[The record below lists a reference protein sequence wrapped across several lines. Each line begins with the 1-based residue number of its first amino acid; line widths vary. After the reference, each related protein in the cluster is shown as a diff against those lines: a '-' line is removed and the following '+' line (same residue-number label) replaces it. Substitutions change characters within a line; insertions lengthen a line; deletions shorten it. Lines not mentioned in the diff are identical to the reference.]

1 MPATLLQE
9 PLGIECTFSDG
20 THRTVYFTDT
30 ANAELARELLIGLIE
45 LVHPHGQ
52 LDAGNSVAHYVFAA
66 GRMVKGLTALGHRGG
81 ARLLSRA
88 RLAEFWMGQRNGTES
103 SSRRMLAA
111 LDAKTAGLAPDVRE
125 LVSGRHFNPGRN
137 RPEQPL
143 APYTETEWAGLRR
156 ICTAITSDAFAAH
169 NQALAAAE
177 RGRDPMIG
185 GWIPDNICWLLRHH
199 GPLPNA
205 MIAAH
210 MGVSAHTITWHW
222 GGSVTARKDLYPHPD
237 VVLAYRLLFGMLTGI
252 VPDGIDDLGAGDL
265 DWAGDEA
272 VLLRYVKGRT
282 STESLT
288 LPQAAVRLL
297 EQWLHHSALLRR
309 WAPEPS
315 RHGLWLRFQFG
326 ISGPFHT
333 GKFHGTGI
341 RGWVERHQILDDD
354 GQPLSIHRHR
364 IRTTFES
371 LRDRKA
377 WFGSTR
383 ATIDPNHSPGVEG
396 DHYLTAA
403 TPAQQHAVDEL
414 ITQAQT
420 DLMGRSRPQVLLSDE
435 QTAELATRF
444 PDLVSRMELDDTAI
458 SELVG
463 GQRDVFVAACAD
475 PLSGLHGP
483 AGKPCP
489 ARPWV
494 CLLCPLAI
502 FAPRH
507 AVNLL
512 RLKAFFARHWR
523 AMPAAQFMAVF
534 GPYATRIDEILD
546 QFDPAVLAASAP
558 HVADIDAEIPLR
570 PEETTS

>member
-1 MPATLLQE
+1 MPATLVEE
-9 PLGIECTFSDG
+9 PLGVACTFSNG
-20 THRTVYFTDT
+20 TQRTFCFTDT
-30 ANAELARELLIGLIE
+30 ANAELARELLVGLAE

-52 LDAGNSVAHYVFAA
+52 LDAGNSVASYVFAA

-81 ARLLSRA
+81 VGRLSRA
-88 RLAEFWMGQRNGTES
+88 RLAEYWMGVRNGTES

-111 LDAKTAGLAPDVRE
+111 FDAKTGGLAPDVRE

-137 RPEQPL
+137 RSERPL
-143 APYTETEWAGLRR
+143 VPYSEAEWAGLRR
-156 ICTAITSDAFAAH
+156 ICTAITGDAFTAH

-177 RGRDPMIG
+177 LGQDPLSG
-185 GWIPDNICWLLRHH
+185 GWTLDNICWLLRHH

-205 MIAAH
+205 MIAEH
-210 MGVSAHTITWHW
+210 MGVAPHTITWHW
-222 GGSVTARKDLYPHPD
+222 GGSVPARKDLYPHPD

-265 DWAGDEA
+265 DWTGDA
-272 VLLRYVKGRT
+272 TVLLRYVKGRT

-297 EQWLHHSALLRR
+297 EQWLRHSALLRR
-309 WAPEPS
+309 WAPEPL
-315 RHGLWLRFQFG
+315 RNALWLRFQFG
-326 ISGPFHT
+326 VSGPFHT
-333 GKFHGTGI
+333 DAFHRNGI
-341 RGWVERHQILDDD
+341 PGWVARHRILGDD
-354 GQPLSIHRHR
+354 GQALRIHRHR

-383 ATIDPNHSPGVEG
+383 ATIDPNHSPAVEG

-403 TPAQQHAVDEL
+403 TPAQRHAVDEL

-420 DLMGRSRPQVLLSDE
+420 DLMGRARPQVLLSDE
-435 QTAELATRF
+435 QTADLAARF
-444 PDLVSRMELDDTAI
+444 PDLVARMELDDAAI
-458 SELVG
+458 GELVG

-483 AGKPCP
+483 PGKPCP

-534 GPYATRIDEILD
+534 GPYATRIDQILD
-546 QFDPAVLAASAP
+546 QFDPAVLAASAL
-558 HVADIDAEIPLR
+558 HVADIDSEIPLR